1 MVVTTGDVLTFLAI
15 LVGIMLVVVLY
26 NVLLLFVDVRRIVKR
41 ADRLTERVESI
52 VMKPLSIATSI
63 DAFAVGLSMSIL
75 GVSIWQPAL
84 IIGMVACLVTA
95 CGMHLGRWLGAN
107 SRIGNYAD
115 ILGGTVLL
123 AIGANLLHSHGIL

>member
-52 VMKPLSIATSI
+52 VMKPLAIAEE
-63 DAFAVGLSMSIL
+63 VLSNVM
-75 GVSIWQPAL
+75 AL
-84 IIGMVACLVTA
+84 FE
-95 CGMHLGRWLGAN
+95 GRRKKEGKGFD
-107 SRIGNYAD
+107 RKKIR
-115 ILGGTVLL
+115 
-123 AIGANLLHSHGIL
+123 